1 MRGGLEFSPMLPRC
15 HPGRATLAGLLWVL
29 GLLVHSPLV
38 ASAQQVREQVR
49 PPTGQAGQTQ
59 LAQPAQRS
67 AYGIFVTLS
76 SDGEIGVWYETIAEL
91 VRLRPELEGQI
102 RDVALSPDG
111 VLVVGT
117 STGTVAFY
125 RLPSGEEIAVVPG
138 AHPGEVSKVAAVE
151 GYAASAD
158 SSGRVNFWQV
168 GEDNV
173 TLINT
178 RQLHQGVINVFY
190 AEPVAVEGKGLPYL
204 VSAGSDRRILF
215 TTFDTQEIELS
226 LDATGVPRQ
235 VFRYSHGVWAWLGA
249 NLVNQWDQRKQL
261 IVQGADFAND
271 ISRVDFDDT
280 SFKLLAIQVDGRI
293 VEVDL
298 VSQARRTLLEVPGLV
313 LPTEI
318 VYRDGFFYYGDAQG
332 ELVKVDLSDGSAE
345 AFELHQAPVRLVKFF
360 YWFAG

>member
-1 MRGGLEFSPMLPRC
+1 MGSGLEFSSVPAGF
-15 HPGRATLAGLLWVL
+15 HPAGATLAGLLWVV
-29 GLLVHSPLV
+29 GLALLLALPT
-38 ASAQQVREQVR
+38 SAQQVREQVR
-49 PPTGQAGQTQ
+49 PPSGQAGQ
-59 LAQPAQRS
+59 AQPSALAARS
-67 AYGIFVTLS
+67 AYGIFVTVS
-76 SDGEIGVWYETIAEL
+76 ADEEIGVWYETMAEL
-91 VRLRPELEGQI
+91 LRFRPELEGQI

-111 VLVVGT
+111 MLVVGT

-125 RLPSGEEIAVVPG
+125 RLPAGDEIAVVPG

-158 SSGRVNFWQV
+158 PSGRVNFWQV

-190 AEPVAVEGKGLPYL
+190 AEPVAVEGKELPYL
-204 VSAGSDRRILF
+204 VSAGNDRRILY
-215 TTFDTQEIELS
+215 TNFDSQEIDLS

-235 VFRYSHGVWAWLGA
+235 VFRYSHGVWTWLGG

-261 IVQGADFAND
+261 IVQGADFPND

-280 SFKLLAIQVDGRI
+280 SFKLLVIQVDGSI

-332 ELVKVDLSDGSAE
+332 ELVKVNLSDGSAE
-345 AFELHQAPVRLVKFF
+345 AFELHQAPIRLVKFF